1 LIAAIALSVEE
12 AGRHVDLG
20 PMVDLVWGLAGHDEL
35 LASAKQDGGRY
46 AVGTIPVSVIESN
59 DSNARHK
66 RFFLGHL

>member
-1 LIAAIALSVEE
+1 
-12 AGRHVDLG
+12 
-20 PMVDLVWGLAGHDEL
+20 MVDLVWGLAGHDEL